1 MSDTKSLTVRQAALK
16 LGNTQKFVR
25 DLLYEG
31 KLPGAYKAGRAWH
44 IPAAAI
50 EQRLK
55 EREALNG

>member
-31 KLPGAYKAGRAWH
+31 KLPGAYKAERAWR
-44 IPAAAI
+44 IPPAAI

-55 EREALNG
+55 EREARNG